1 MTRSSAEG
9 QAASALLR
17 VELEKYGCGFPVD
30 VISTIRNQHVALQV
44 WPCAYICT
52 CTRSTRSA
60 LQGLI
65 TGRRRGVPPE
75 WSW

>member
-1 MTRSSAEG
+1 VTRSSAEG

-44 WPCAYICT
+44 WPCAY
-52 CTRSTRSA
+52 
-60 LQGLI
+60 LHVHDELEYGGLI
-65 TGRRRGVPPE
+65 EHVYN
-75 WSW
+75 